1 MPQPLTT
8 LKETPS
14 QTGGPYVHIGLT
26 PNFCGI
32 EGVWPVDLGTA
43 MVNAK
48 TKGERIT
55 VRGRVFDGA
64 GAPVRDCVVEIW
76 QADAAGLYQSPSET
90 RGAADPNFT
99 GWGRCPADGE
109 TGEYSFET
117 IKPGRVPFPDGRLQ
131 APHISFWIVARGI
144 NLGLN
149 TRLYFADEV
158 AANAEDPILGRVEN
172 PARLATLIAAH
183 EGNIVTFDIHLQG
196 PMETVFF
203 DI

>member
-1 MPQPLTT
+1 MPQSLTT

-32 EGVWPVDLGTA
+32 EGVWPVDLGIA
-43 MVNAK
+43 MVNPK

-55 VRGRVFDGA
+55 VTGRVFDGA
-64 GAPVRDCVVEIW
+64 GAVLRDCVVEIW
-76 QADAAGLYQSPSET
+76 QADASGLYPSPSET

-109 TGEYSFET
+109 TGEYRFET
-117 IKPGRVPFPDGRLQ
+117 IKSGRVPFPDGRLQ

-149 TRLYFADEV
+149 TRLYFADEA

-172 PARLATLIAAH
+172 PARLATLIAARQ
-183 EGNIVTFDIHLQG
+183 GNIFTFDIHLQG
-196 PMETVFF
+196 PKETVFF

>member
-1 MPQPLTT
+1 
-8 LKETPS
+8 
-14 QTGGPYVHIGLT
+14 VHIGLT

-55 VRGRVFDGA
+55 VTGRVFDGA

-76 QADAAGLYQSPSET
+76 QADAAGLYPSPSET
-90 RGAADPNFT
+90 RGAADPNFA
-99 GWGRCPADGE
+99 GWGRCPANGE
-109 TGEYSFET
+109 TGEYRFET

-149 TRLYFADEV
+149 TRLYFADEA
-158 AANAEDPILGRVEN
+158 AANAEDPILARVEN
-172 PARLATLIAAH
+172 PARLATLIAART
-183 EGNIVTFDIHLQG
+183 GNVFTFDVHLQG
-196 PMETVFF
+196 PKETVFL

>member
-26 PNFCGI
+26 PNFCGVG
-32 EGVWPVDLGTA
+32 GVWPTDLGVA

-48 TKGERIT
+48 TEGERIT
-55 VRGRVFDGA
+55 ITGRVFDGA
-64 GAPVRDCVVEIW
+64 GAALRDCVVEIW
-76 QADAAGLYQSPSET
+76 QADASGLYPSASET

-99 GWGRCPADGE
+99 GWGRCPVDGD
-109 TGEYSFET
+109 TGRYRFET
-117 IKPGRVPFPDGRLQ
+117 VKPGRVPFPDGRLQ

-149 TRLYFADEV
+149 TRLYFADEA
-158 AANAEDPILGRVEN
+158 AANAVDPILNRVEN
-172 PARLATLIAAH
+172 PARLLTLIAAR
-183 EGNIVTFDIHLQG
+183 EGSVFTFDIHLQG
-196 PMETVFF
+196 PNETVFF

>member
-1 MPQPLTT
+1 MPLTT

-32 EGVWPVDLGTA
+32 EGVWPTDLGIA
-43 MVNAK
+43 MVNTK
-48 TKGERIT
+48 TRGERIT
-55 VRGRVFDGA
+55 VVGRVFDGL
-64 GAPVRDCVVEIW
+64 GAALRDCVIEIW
-76 QADAAGLYQSPSET
+76 QADAAGLYTSPSET

-99 GWGRCPADGE
+99 GWGRCPVDGD
-109 TGEYSFET
+109 TGQYRFET
-117 IKPGRVPFPDGRLQ
+117 VKPGRVPFPDGRLQ

-149 TRLYFADEV
+149 TRLYFADEA
-158 AANAEDPILGRVEN
+158 AANAADPILSRVEN
-172 PARLATLIAAH
+172 PARLLTLIAARK
-183 EGNIVTFDIHLQG
+183 GDTFTFDVHLQG
-196 PMETVFF
+196 SNETVFF